1 MNNPIRH
8 PLFLYFS
15 FWFPSSSSPHYCPVS
30 FLIARCS
37 LAGAPSPSF
46 GYCNVNCNLQEEP
59 ETSLAA
65 ASVHFVSLAGAAAL
79 LPRLSVGM
87 PFQQLLRRT
96 PTVEVGR
103 QSKGLS
109 SSSRFRRN
117 QSVLI
122 VVKDKKYNYGDLRCF
137 GTKDREAS
145 LLFDFILMLL
155 VDMTHNDLA
164 VTSSLIR
171 TTGPSTWS
179 TQRRKLVGRRYGGA
193 SGRATDLAQ
202 VRPNPQRLYGRPDTG
217 GHDSCADSQLLL
229 EDDDRPRVP
238 FTRIKP
244 RAVHGHGRGFPRPHQ
259 PSPSTGGDGAD
270 HNPIPTTAHASD
282 GSPIGSPGGTPTNGV
297 TSGPEPRNPARRR
310 GATASGHRSPPS
322 FPDPNASPFSKS
334 LQQSGTDRAR
344 LRHPIGSPGGT
355 PAREQVRRVHQRLD
369 EVQKEVLKSRE
380 EVGESSKS
388 GSPFTPE
395 IQAKPLPA
403 TFKLP
408 ALEPYDGSGDP
419 TEHIATFRT
428 QMALYDTSEALMCRA
443 FPTTLRG
450 SARTWDGPR
459 ERRAPLPVRGTVHIA
474 GPGNI
479 RPPSIPGHPSILDG
493 AEAVKILLVA
503 DRATTHDSARDAT
516 TGTPVHGDGT
526 APRTSSATSKEE
538 RRHVGLIAGQ
548 APPIPLNSTQT
559 EIFFQI
565 WEKGLLKAP
574 SPMKSHPE
582 QRDKRRSE
590 GEEHS
595 SHDDALVISIRIA
608 NAYIKRV

>member
-103 QSKGLS
+103 QLS

-244 RAVHGHGRGFPRPHQ
+244 RPVHGHGRGFPRPHQ
-259 PSPSTGGDGAD
+259 PGRNTSGNGAD
-270 HNPIPTTAHASD
+270 YNLIPTLARAFD
-282 GSPIGSPGGTPTNGV
+282 GSPIGSPGDTLVNGV
-297 TSGPEPRNPARRR
+297 IDGPKPGNPARRR
-310 GATASGHRSPPS
+310 GATGSGCRSPP
-322 FPDPNASPFSKS
+322 ASP
-334 LQQSGTDRAR
+334 T
-344 LRHPIGSPGGT
+344 PT
-355 PAREQVRRVHQRLD
+355 PARSQSRSYNPVSTELDLDTLSTDTADSLREQVRQVNQRLD
-369 EVQKEVLKSRE
+369 EVQKEVLKSRG
-380 EVGESSKS
+380 EVGESSKDD
-388 GSPFTPE
+388 SPIHSRDTD
-395 IQAKPLPA
+395 QATHDHLQ
-403 TFKLP
+403 
-408 ALEPYDGSGDP
+408 AL
-419 TEHIATFRT
+419 
-428 QMALYDTSEALMCRA
+428 
-443 FPTTLRG
+443 
-450 SARTWDGPR
+450 GPR
-459 ERRAPLPVRGTVHIA
+459 
-474 GPGNI
+474 
-479 RPPSIPGHPSILDG
+479 
-493 AEAVKILLVA
+493 
-503 DRATTHDSARDAT
+503 
-516 TGTPVHGDGT
+516 
-526 APRTSSATSKEE
+526 
-538 RRHVGLIAGQ
+538 
-548 APPIPLNSTQT
+548 
-559 EIFFQI
+559 
-565 WEKGLLKAP
+565 
-574 SPMKSHPE
+574 
-582 QRDKRRSE
+582 
-590 GEEHS
+590 
-595 SHDDALVISIRIA
+595 AL
-608 NAYIKRV
+608 

>member
-87 PFQQLLRRT
+87 PFLQLLRRT

-103 QSKGLS
+103 QLS

-202 VRPNPQRLYGRPDTG
+202 VRPNPQRLYGRPDT
-217 GHDSCADSQLLL
+217 ADFPSRTLSHHPSDRAPTPYR
-229 EDDDRPRVP
+229 EDRG
-238 FTRIKP
+238 
-244 RAVHGHGRGFPRPHQ
+244 RA
-259 PSPSTGGDGAD
+259 S
-270 HNPIPTTAHASD
+270 AH
-282 GSPIGSPGGTPTNGV
+282 
-297 TSGPEPRNPARRR
+297 GPEPAVLAQQTWRQNASTRQTPNFSLIFLVLEGGPMSSERPFGDSGTEHHLEPDHPRPTEEATTAVPTPNCFWRMMIDPGFPSPASNPALFMV
-310 GATASGHRSPPS
+310 T
-322 FPDPNASPFSKS
+322 
-334 LQQSGTDRAR
+334 
-344 LRHPIGSPGGT
+344 
-355 PAREQVRRVHQRLD
+355 
-369 EVQKEVLKSRE
+369 
-380 EVGESSKS
+380 
-388 GSPFTPE
+388 
-395 IQAKPLPA
+395 
-403 TFKLP
+403 
-408 ALEPYDGSGDP
+408 
-419 TEHIATFRT
+419 
-428 QMALYDTSEALMCRA
+428 
-443 FPTTLRG
+443 
-450 SARTWDGPR
+450 
-459 ERRAPLPVRGTVHIA
+459 
-474 GPGNI
+474 
-479 RPPSIPGHPSILDG
+479 
-493 AEAVKILLVA
+493 AEAFLGL
-503 DRATTHDSARDAT
+503 
-516 TGTPVHGDGT
+516 
-526 APRTSSATSKEE
+526 TSQVET
-538 RRHVGLIAGQ
+538 LAGMV
-548 APPIPLNSTQT
+548 QT
-559 EIFFQI
+559 I
-565 WEKGLLKAP
+565 
-574 SPMKSHPE
+574 
-582 QRDKRRSE
+582 
-590 GEEHS
+590 
-595 SHDDALVISIRIA
+595 IS
-608 NAYIKRV
+608 YLP